1 MKEVAISFRLN
12 AAIEV
17 KREGN
22 KNSDIIRKLLI
33 EIKITSCSIK
43 QVMTSYTLENEKKQ
57 NPGQKNQID
66 LKPGRYQP
74 RNIPDRAGFEFQS
87 GQQGAIFHAMTEASD
102 MQFYQ
107 SQRSIRVAYT
117 YTPRTQKEDCE
128 FEASLDYT
136 VRHSRIYSK
145 TLSETQQTTTF

>member
-57 NPGQKNQID
+57 NPG
-66 LKPGRYQP
+66 
-74 RNIPDRAGFEFQS
+74 
-87 GQQGAIFHAMTEASD
+87 
-102 MQFYQ
+102 
-107 SQRSIRVAYT
+107 
-117 YTPRTQKEDCE
+117 
-128 FEASLDYT
+128 
-136 VRHSRIYSK
+136 
-145 TLSETQQTTTF
+145 